1 MGKMNKSRK
10 KKKESNLLAMTTSK
24 RRLRRPF
31 PNPGGFSAWRV
42 GADTVKC
49 WSLEG
54 ETLESL
60 AWVREERCRFVGVG
74 LRREESSRW
83 Q

>member
-1 MGKMNKSRK
+1 
-10 KKKESNLLAMTTSK
+10 MTTGK

-31 PNPGGFSAWRV
+31 PNPGDFPAWRV
-42 GADTVKC
+42 RANMVKC
-49 WSLEG
+49 RSLEG

-60 AWVREERCRFVGVG
+60 AWVREERCRVVGVG
-74 LRREESSRW
+74 SRREESSRR